1 MAQNLSHN
9 HLFDE
14 SRLKN
19 VMNTNSSGQLGSL
32 PHKFDDLLVNL
43 TSHD

>member
-1 MAQNLSHN
+1 
-9 HLFDE
+9 
-14 SRLKN
+14 
-19 VMNTNSSGQLGSL
+19 MNTNSSGQLGSL